1 MEFQTATFITSAPSI
16 RDCPE
21 ESLPEFCFAGRSNVG
36 KSSLINKITNKK
48 RLARTSNTPG
58 KTQQMNYYKIDNRC
72 YFVDL
77 PGFGFAKVPEK
88 ERERWGRDIQG
99 YLSMRSTLRLILHL
113 VDARHPPSKLD
124 EEFLYWMASNEK
136 PFSVI
141 LTKSDKMSKNK
152 VSASKSRVIRILKEM
167 NIEVPVL
174 ACSAESDAGIDD
186 VKELITDFLAQT
198 DNHL

>member
-1 MEFQTATFITSAPSI
+1 MEFQTAKFITSAPSI

-36 KSSLINKITNKK
+36 KSSLINKITNRK

-58 KTQQMNYYKIDNRC
+58 KTQQMNYYNIDNRC

-88 ERERWGRDIQG
+88 ERKRWGRDIQE
-99 YLSMRSTLRLILHL
+99 YLNKRSTLRLILHL
-113 VDARHPPSKLD
+113 VDSRHPPSKLD
-124 EEFLYWMASNEK
+124 EEFFYWMASNEM

-141 LTKSDKMSKNK
+141 LTKADKLSNNK
-152 VSASKSRVIRILKEM
+152 VSSSKSRVLRILKEM

-174 ACSAESDAGIDD
+174 ACSAESDAGVANI
-186 VKELITDFLAQT
+186 KELIIDFLE
-198 DNHL
+198 L

>member
-1 MEFQTATFITSAPSI
+1 MEFQTAKFITSAPSI

-36 KSSLINKITNKK
+36 KSSLINKITNRK

-58 KTQQMNYYKIDNRC
+58 KTQQMNYYNIDNRC

-88 ERERWGRDIQG
+88 ERKRWGRDIQE
-99 YLSMRSTLRLILHL
+99 YLNKRSTLRLILHL
-113 VDARHPPSKLD
+113 VDSRHPPSKLD
-124 EEFLYWMASNEK
+124 EEFFYWMASNEM

-141 LTKSDKMSKNK
+141 LTKADKLSNNK
-152 VSASKSRVIRILKEM
+152 VSSSKRRVLRILKEM

-174 ACSAESDAGIDD
+174 ACSAESDAGVANI
-186 VKELITDFLAQT
+186 KELIIDFLE
-198 DNHL
+198 L